1 MMQGGSTTDA
11 QPGFVTDVAQ
21 TWRTQR
27 LSFEIA
33 GVSRVSVTAD
43 PRTAAPETLGPQ
55 ADVPPVPFD
64 DGCAGPDQAQHPP
77 VSTGI
82 GAEVSRVIANERAR
96 DELALP
102 GEVVLIP
109 ALGPVIPT
117 SAPVVPTV
125 EELEDSSILAID
137 APPPEGPEPLDPAD
151 PSDLPSALDPVD
163 PAGPPEG
170 AEDALPEPVRRD
182 DRKWLRSQ
190 QVLQAVWG
198 PGVVTGSGALI
209 ASDRSWFEPAVAI
222 MREADVLGSARAGED
237 VDLVEI
243 ARCAARETGQVAI
256 VHVHDGVLDVLPT
269 GTDPRVPHLQGLP
282 TRASRWPGMCPLTGV
297 DELRPCRAEGGPGG
311 EEDIRARLA
320 FDARRALAVGL
331 LGCGVCHGRGRTDDG
346 QGNDV
351 DVPLPLALSLG
362 QIPRI
367 TLRTG
372 ETIEIDAL
380 ADIYAAGEPF

>member
-1 MMQGGSTTDA
+1 MMQGGSTTDTECR
-11 QPGFVTDVAQ
+11 PVTDVAQ

-33 GVSRVSVTAD
+33 GVGRVSVTAD
-43 PRTAAPETLGPQ
+43 PRSAAPETVGPR
-55 ADVPPVPFD
+55 ADVPLTD
-64 DGCAGPDQAQHPP
+64 SACGSAGSARAQDPSA
-77 VSTGI
+77 STGV
-82 GAEVSRVIANERAR
+82 GADVGRVISTERAR
-96 DELALP
+96 EDFALP

-117 SAPVVPTV
+117 SAPVIPTV
-125 EELEDSSILAID
+125 EELEDGSILAID
-137 APPPEGPEPLDPAD
+137 APAPEGPEPVDPEDPFEPPSAIDPGDPAAPGEEPD
-151 PSDLPSALDPVD
+151 G
-163 PAGPPEG
+163 AG
-170 AEDALPEPVRRD
+170 PEPVERD
-182 DRKWLRSQ
+182 DRKWLRTQ

-198 PGVVTGSGALI
+198 PGVITGSGALI
-209 ASDRSWFEPAVAI
+209 ASDRTWFEPAVAI
-222 MREADVLGSARAGED
+222 MREADVVGTARTDED

-243 ARCAARETGQVAI
+243 ARAAARETGQVAV

-269 GTDPRVPHLQGLP
+269 GTDPRVPHLQALP
-282 TRASRWPGMCPLTGV
+282 ARATRWPGMCPLTGV
-297 DELRPCRAEGGPGG
+297 DELLPCRAEGGPDG
-311 EEDIRARLA
+311 EDDIRARLA

-346 QGNDV
+346 RGNDV
-351 DVPLPLALSLG
+351 DVPLTLALSLG